1 MTSTTPG
8 ERPLLYLD
16 DLTVGQRFGGGE
28 LPLDEAAITAFAA
41 DFDPQPFHLDAEAAT
56 GTLFGRLVASG
67 WHTAAVTMRLQVE
80 HLPIAGG
87 LVGAAA
93 AVEWPRPTLPGDV
106 LRIDSE
112 ILEVRASRSR
122 PDRGLVRIVT
132 ETSNQRGEVVQVIT
146 ATIVVPRRPE

>member
-16 DLTVGQRFGGGE
+16 DLSVGQRFGGGE
-28 LPLDEAAITAFAA
+28 HALDERAITAFAA
-41 DFDPQPFHLDAEAAT
+41 EFDPQPFHLDHDAAAD
-56 GTLFGRLVASG
+56 TLFGRLVASG
-67 WHTAAVTMRLQVE
+67 WHTAAMTMRLQVE
-80 HLPIAGG
+80 HIPIAGG

-106 LRIDSE
+106 LRIDAE
-112 ILEVRASRSR
+112 ILEVRVSRSR

-132 ETSNQRGEVVQVIT
+132 ETSNQRKEVVQVVT
-146 ATIVVPRRPE
+146 ATLVVPRRPG